1 MLIHSDATGE
11 IFLIQQVD
19 MARKG
24 AYNIISMFGEM
35 IKYSLKDLEKIL
47 SALAERNRLRILAA
61 LRYRPM
67 AVCEIREVLGL
78 SFSTVSRHLAIL
90 TAAGLID
97 YDRDGK
103 WVHYRL
109 HLEPESELTTLV
121 NWLFQQ
127 LAADEVFRKDLEKAR
142 QVDKNLICGIK
153 SLALEKNLIHR
164 RNKS

>member
-1 MLIHSDATGE
+1 MLTHSDGTAG
-11 IFLIQQVD
+11 IFLVRQVD
-19 MARKG
+19 RAGNR

-35 IKYSLKDLEKIL
+35 RKYNLKDLEKIL

-61 LRYRPM
+61 LRYRPL

-127 LAADEVFRKDLEKAR
+127 LAADEIFRKDLEKAR

-153 SLALEKNLIHR
+153 PLALKKNLIHR